1 MWNTSK
7 VKVDYSAWTI
17 THLHPRPA
25 FSPKTSVEVT
35 TVDMFDLFA
44 VEVDR

>member
-7 VKVDYSAWTI
+7 VKVDYSVWTI
-17 THLHPRPA
+17 THLRPHPA
-25 FSPKTSVEVT
+25 FSLKTSVEVT
-35 TVDMFDLFA
+35 IVDMFDLFA